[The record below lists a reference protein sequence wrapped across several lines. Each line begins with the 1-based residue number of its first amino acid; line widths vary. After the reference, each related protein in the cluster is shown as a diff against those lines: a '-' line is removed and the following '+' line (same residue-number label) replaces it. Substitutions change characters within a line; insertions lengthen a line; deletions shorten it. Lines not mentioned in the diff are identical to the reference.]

1 MSKPWETYRAGRT
14 VKLRR
19 RPVRYHAGKPLQ
31 TTAAPEPEV
40 IETADEYLVERDYS
54 TMTKAELVEA
64 AEEQGLDSSG
74 TKADILGRLGY

>member
-19 RPVRYHAGKPLQ
+19 RPVRYHAAKPLQ

-40 IETADEYLVERDYS
+40 IETA
-54 TMTKAELVEA
+54 EA

>member
-40 IETADEYLVERDYS
+40 IKTADEYLVERDYS
-54 TMTKAELVEA
+54 TLTKAELVQLA
-64 AEEQGLDSSG
+64 DEQGLDSSG
-74 TKADILGRLGY
+74 TKADIIGRLS

>member
-19 RPVRYHAGKPLQ
+19 RPVRYHAAKPLQ

-40 IETADEYLVERDYS
+40 IETAEAAEDYS
-54 TMTKAELVEA
+54 TLTKAELVQLA
-64 AEEQGLDSSG
+64 DEQGLDSSG

>member
-31 TTAAPEPEV
+31 TTAAPEPEP
-40 IETADEYLVERDYS
+40 IEAATDYS
-54 TMTKAELVEA
+54 TLTKAELVSL
-64 AEEQGLDSSG
+64 AEEQGIDSSG

>member
-19 RPVRYHAGKPLQ
+19 RPVRYHAAKPLQ

-40 IETADEYLVERDYS
+40 IETADEYERDYS
-54 TMTKAELVEA
+54 TLTKAELVQL

-74 TKADILGRLGY
+74 TKADILGRLS

>member
-19 RPVRYHAGKPLQ
+19 RPVRYHAAKPLQ
-31 TTAAPEPEV
+31 TTAAPAPEA
-40 IETADEYLVERDYS
+40 IEAADEDYS
-54 TMTKAELVEA
+54 TLTKAELVQL
-64 AEEQGLDSSG
+64 AEERGLDSSG